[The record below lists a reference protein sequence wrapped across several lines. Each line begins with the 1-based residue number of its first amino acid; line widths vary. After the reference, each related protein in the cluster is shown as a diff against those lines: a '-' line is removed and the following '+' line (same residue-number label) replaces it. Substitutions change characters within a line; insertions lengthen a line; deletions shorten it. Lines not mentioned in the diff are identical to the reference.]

1 MPLNG
6 GAWMN
11 QELGDRETHILN
23 ILAERGSLSVSSLAR
38 ELDVSE
44 VTIRS
49 DLKNLEAKGFLNRTR
64 GGAHSSFSRDI
75 LERQRLNVEEKNRIA
90 KAAAG
95 LVQDGDT
102 IMIEAGTTTALIIRY
117 LAGKRGVQIVTNST
131 LVFSNAR
138 LNPALSIILTGG
150 IFRKETESLVGPVAL
165 KAIAGFNVRYAFVGT
180 DGFSLAA
187 GLTTQL
193 VEGAEI
199 VKAMK
204 DRAEE
209 TWLVA
214 DSSKYGKSGF
224 VSVLPLEEMDGI
236 ITDIKLDEDAR
247 RAMAEANLQVRM
259 V

>member
-1 MPLNG
+1 
-6 GAWMN
+6 MN
-11 QELGDRETHILN
+11 LELGNRESLILN
-23 ILAERGSLSVSSLAR
+23 ILAEKGSLSVTSLAR

-64 GGAHSSFSRDI
+64 GGAQSSFSRDI
-75 LERQRLNVEEKNRIA
+75 LERQRLNIEEKSRIA
-90 KAAAG
+90 KAAAEF
-95 LVQDGDT
+95 VHDGDT

-117 LAGKRGVQIVTNST
+117 LTGKRGVQIVTNST

-165 KAIAGFNVRYAFVGT
+165 KAISEFNVRYAFVGT
-180 DGFSLAA
+180 DGFSIER

-204 DRAEE
+204 GRAEE

-214 DSSKYGKSGF
+214 DSSKYGKTGF
-224 VSVLPLEEMDGI
+224 VSVLPLGEVNGI
-236 ITDIKLDEDAR
+236 ITDTRIDESALR
-247 RAMAEANLQVRM
+247 VMSEVNLQVRR